1 MKRGKMNVKSRLADE
16 PVVTTATV
24 AALIGAV
31 IALLVSY
38 GVPVTDEQKEAI
50 LTVTTIGLPML
61 VVVARRW
68 TVPLSRFLRHEDDRE
83 PTHRADV

>member
-1 MKRGKMNVKSRLADE
+1 MNVKSKLADE

-24 AALIGAV
+24 VALVGAI

-38 GVPVTDEQKEAI
+38 GVPVTDEQREAI

-68 TVPLSRFLRHEDDRE
+68 TVPLSKFLRDEDSRE